1 VLWDEVRGGFQKGK
15 DARLMTAAGI
25 LLEMTLLL
33 VAVSS
38 LPARGQI
45 MLSGNENKID
55 LTTGGQTV
63 IPNAAPDS
71 LTLIDFSKFPPVT
84 VDVMNV
90 PNTVIGPPSNIA
102 ISPDGR
108 LALVANSIRID
119 PPGGEKYVPESYVHV
134 IDLSVRP
141 PRVVARVT
149 TDLQPS
155 GVSFTPDGKL
165 ALVANRA
172 SGTISVL
179 GIDGTN
185 VRLAQSVKVCEPAD
199 QVCDVAVSP
208 DGKLALASVR
218 MGSYLALLHIEN
230 GTVTATGRKISAFGQ
245 AYRVVITPD
254 GDLGLTAG
262 SGFGNGSDV
271 DAVSVIDLK
280 AAQPR
285 TIDYIPI
292 GVAPESIE
300 ISPDGKLLA
309 AVVIEGSNQPKDDP
323 RHSQA
328 GALVILSRKDRS
340 FVKTQ
345 RLAVGRIPEGV
356 AFTSDGKHLV
366 VQCHPDRELRIFE
379 VNGGIVTDTGQRIKV
394 PGMPSSLRAAPA
406 K

>member
-1 VLWDEVRGGFQKGK
+1 
-15 DARLMTAAGI
+15 M
-25 LLEMTLLL
+25 
-33 VAVSS
+33 
-38 LPARGQI
+38 
-45 MLSGNENKID
+45 
-55 LTTGGQTV
+55 
-63 IPNAAPDS
+63 
-71 LTLIDFSKFPPVT
+71 
-84 VDVMNV
+84 
-90 PNTVIGPPSNIA
+90 
-102 ISPDGR
+102 
-108 LALVANSIRID
+108 
-119 PPGGEKYVPESYVHV
+119 EKNW
-134 IDLSVRP
+134 R
-141 PRVVARVT
+141 
-149 TDLQPS
+149 
-155 GVSFTPDGKL
+155 
-165 ALVANRA
+165 LVANRA

-179 GIDGTN
+179 GIDGTT
-185 VRLAQSVKVCEPAD
+185 VRLPAQSVKVCEPAD
-199 QVCDVAVSP
+199 QICDVAVSP

-230 GTVTATGRKISAFGQ
+230 LIVTATGRKISAFGQ

-280 AAQPR
+280 AAPPR
-285 TIDYIPI
+285 TIDYVPI

-323 RHSQA
+323 RHPHSQA

-379 VNGGIVTDTGQRIKV
+379 VNGGIVRDTGRRLKV